1 MGHSRP
7 SNSSP
12 GRPFVRYAPDSDRRR
27 GNAAKAAKCHSRH
40 STFDIWFGTKEPRHI
55 GGSKC
60 DGRGFERG
68 PKGQTKKPCSESNYT
83 ICTVSNQNGASRR
96 MTQST
101 ISPHRVKCFGAR
113 RYPNAPEHPK
123 TSAGESANR
132 RSRSEGSHR
141 GNAPFGQDIRA
152 TARKRTRWEAARWAC
167 LTAASQWPLPTC
179 RSRTSLS
186 ASLSATACT
195 TQPHRCSRR

>member
-1 MGHSRP
+1 MSAMGHSRP

-12 GRPFVRYAPDSDRRR
+12 GRPFVRFAPDSDRRR

-40 STFDIWFGTKEPRHI
+40 STVDILFGTKEPRHI

-141 GNAPFGQDIRA
+141 GNAPVHDRQSNGTPTICLRHP
-152 TARKRTRWEAARWAC
+152 AC
-167 LTAASQWPLPTC
+167 LCSITCAPT
-179 RSRTSLS
+179 RQRT
-186 ASLSATACT
+186 SLSATACT